1 MLTKGQ
7 KMQLAEL
14 LLHKKEILF
23 GKYSPSVTKE
33 LKNSAWDN
41 ILMELRS
48 GGAIVKDVAY
58 LRDKDWSNLKSAVL
72 KRYRASLKSG
82 AQGDSLSPLD
92 SMVMDILGRDS
103 PKVRGVGID
112 DMDVN
117 FGGGENIENEFSFR
131 QTTSTF
137 PDLFDTSLANTTQ
150 GKKVTKLCQ
159 KMICCLLV
167 FDCHKI
173 CRAHYFSNTLIVKLP
188 SFSTVVTKS

>member
-48 GGAIVKDVAY
+48 GGAIVKDAAY

-92 SMVMDILGRDS
+92 SMVMDILGRDL

-137 PDLFDTSLANTTQ
+137 PDLFDTSLVNTTHQ
-150 GKKVTKLCQ
+150 
-159 KMICCLLV
+159 
-167 FDCHKI
+167 
-173 CRAHYFSNTLIVKLP
+173 
-188 SFSTVVTKS
+188 

>member
-1 MLTKGQ
+1 
-7 KMQLAEL
+7 MQLAEL
-14 LLHKKEILF
+14 ILHKKEILF

-82 AQGDSLSPLD
+82 AQGDSLPPLD

-150 GKKVTKLCQ
+150 GKKVTKFCQ

-173 CRAHYFSNTLIVKLP
+173 CRAQYFSNTLVVKLH
-188 SFSTVVTKS
+188 SFSTGVTKS